1 MGHNNVYIYIKYV
14 LKYKN
19 FLRYIGNLL
28 LDILWVG
35 VSDSQ
40 VCTQSGQAQGI
51 ESARSIW
58 VVPQIVLSI
67 ARKMVNLDVGA
78 HLQQL
83 VQARGWLTGIH
94 VN

>member
-1 MGHNNVYIYIKYV
+1 MSKYTGP
-14 LKYKN
+14 KFKK
-19 FLRYIGNLL
+19 RNLP
-28 LDILWVG
+28 LDVLWVG
-35 VSDSQ
+35 ISDSQ

-51 ESARSIW
+51 ESAGSIL
-58 VVPQIVLSI
+58 VVPQIVPGI
-67 ARKMVNLDVGA
+67 ARKMVNLNVTP